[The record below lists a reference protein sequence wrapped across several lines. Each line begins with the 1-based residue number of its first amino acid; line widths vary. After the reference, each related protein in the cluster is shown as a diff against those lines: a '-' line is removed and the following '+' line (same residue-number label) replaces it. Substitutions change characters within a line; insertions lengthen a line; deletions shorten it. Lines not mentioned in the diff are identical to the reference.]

1 MKIII
6 ENKVLKKLIII
17 NSSYENVEQIANLEN
32 LYLKILAQT
41 LIGSTIKLLT
51 IAPQKYS
58 LAYGF
63 NSSVI
68 RKISGQKFLISCIK
82 NCDLDLLREIVTSE
96 EFNRTLLIIVKRAS
110 NLSDEELLGIIA
122 LLNNPSSKINEEVM
136 FCEDDGD
143 SLYLFNSGISLLE
156 LVSLAKKVTSEVTVA
171 EVI

>member
-17 NSSYENVEQIANLEN
+17 
-32 LYLKILAQT
+32 
-41 LIGSTIKLLT
+41 
-51 IAPQKYS
+51 
-58 LAYGF
+58 
-63 NSSVI
+63 
-68 RKISGQKFLISCIK
+68 
-82 NCDLDLLREIVTSE
+82 
-96 EFNRTLLIIVKRAS
+96 FNRTLLIIVKRAS